1 MTQED
6 KELLLRDLSAR
17 LRYGV
22 KVQKLNEPESAFE
35 VYAIDIETTQISFI
49 KYKGKSLEIYDIGI
63 LISPNNFL
71 RFKLYLRPMS
81 SMTEEERKEI
91 GILIREKRP
100 NPYGIINNEGVDNL
114 LLSVSVT
121 STVLIDWLNAHQFD
135 YRGLIEKGLS
145 IEAPEGMYVEQLK
158 EK

>member
-6 KELLLRDLSAR
+6 RKLLLQDLCTR
-17 LRYGV
+17 LPYGV
-22 KVQKLNEPESAFE
+22 MCKTNNSDKPQRLKGIIKHHKLWWFE
-35 VYAIDIETTQISFI
+35 FDGFR
-49 KYKGKSLEIYDIGI
+49 SLECK
-63 LISPNNFL
+63 P
-71 RFKLYLRPMS
+71 YLRSMS

-121 STVLIDWLNAHQFD
+121 STVLIDWLLSKHFD
-135 YRGLIEKGLS
+135 VRGLIPKGLA
-145 IEAPEGMYVEQLK
+145 IPVTK
-158 EK
+158 ENNPYKD